1 MYAILCEIYNYTL
14 MYANFYYILHNYQS
28 PQYCL
33 CALTLM
39 IVYIYLRGTLF
50 KHTKCI
56 LYYINNICFII
67 NSKFIHFLGYL
78 FKYLTYRLKNK
89 QIMCLS
95 IS

>member
-1 MYAILCEIYNYTL
+1 

-39 IVYIYLRGTLF
+39 IVYIYLRETF
-50 KHTKCI
+50 KPSVFYTALTIYI
-56 LYYINNICFII
+56 LLSIQNSYY
-67 NSKFIHFLGYL
+67 FLGYL

-89 QIMCLS
+89 QVMRLS